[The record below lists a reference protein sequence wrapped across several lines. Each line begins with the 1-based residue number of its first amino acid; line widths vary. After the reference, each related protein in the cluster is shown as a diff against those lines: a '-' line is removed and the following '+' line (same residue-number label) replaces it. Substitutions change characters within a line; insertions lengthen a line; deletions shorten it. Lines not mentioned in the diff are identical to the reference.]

1 MDVVPAPYGPEEQD
15 AARRRRRSRKRK
27 FLLLAHMIMTTTLT
41 AMFATGLNATPEP
54 WYNDP
59 NRPRT
64 LEAVLGLLGVH
75 VEHFTRF
82 TADQINHLV
91 VRTGVAFIE
100 FNVRGYVPL
109 PVSRA
114 TGGS

>member
-41 AMFATGLNATPEP
+41 AMLATGLNATPEP

-64 LEAVLGLLGVH
+64 LQAVLGLLGVH

-109 PVSRA
+109 PVGRA